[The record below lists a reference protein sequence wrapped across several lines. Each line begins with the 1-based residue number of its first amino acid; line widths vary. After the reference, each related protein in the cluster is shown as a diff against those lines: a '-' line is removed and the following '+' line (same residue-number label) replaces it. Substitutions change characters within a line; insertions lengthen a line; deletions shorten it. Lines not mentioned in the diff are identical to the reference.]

1 LIRPTNGVP
10 LGLVG
15 GDRSVESKDAQVQV
29 GQSDFVGLLR
39 RERDLGVKSEDLK
52 FSSHAKQRLES
63 RGLDLS
69 DSDMSRL
76 SRGVSSLRSKSV
88 RDGLVVV
95 GDHRFVVS
103 VENKTVITVLS
114 SSDREVFTNIQGVA
128 FE

>member
-1 LIRPTNGVP
+1 MTSPIIHAPSHLP

-15 GDRSVESKDAQVQV
+15 SDRHGRDGIGDSAFGGYLRKE
-29 GQSDFVGLLR
+29 QSSPASTLR
-39 RERDLGVKSEDLK
+39 
-52 FSSHAKQRLES
+52 FSSHAQQRIES
-63 RGLDLS
+63 RQLELS
-69 DSDMSRL
+69 SVDMGRL
-76 SRGVSSLRSKSV
+76 NQGVASLKAKNV

-114 SSDREVFTNIQGVA
+114 SNDREVFTNIQGVA

>member
-1 LIRPTNGVP
+1 MTSPLIHAPHHLP

-15 GDRSVESKDAQVQV
+15 ADRHSRDGVGD
-29 GQSDFVGLLR
+29 SDFGGYLR
-39 RERDLGVKSEDLK
+39 KEQSSPTSTLR
-52 FSSHAKQRLES
+52 FSSHAQQRIES
-63 RGLDLS
+63 RHLKLSSVDMGRLDQ
-69 DSDMSRL
+69 
-76 SRGVSSLRSKSV
+76 GVSSLKAKNV

-95 GDHRFVVS
+95 GDLRFVVS

>member
-1 LIRPTNGVP
+1 MTSPLIRTPSHLP
-10 LGLVG
+10 LGLVRPESHGRDAAVEFG
-15 GDRSVESKDAQVQV
+15 GYLRKEQTPSSEST
-29 GQSDFVGLLR
+29 LR
-39 RERDLGVKSEDLK
+39 
-52 FSSHAKQRLES
+52 FSSHAQQRIENRELQLS
-63 RGLDLS
+63 STDMGRLDQ
-69 DSDMSRL
+69 
-76 SRGVSSLRSKSV
+76 GVASLKAKSV